1 MSKPLNTNQ
10 TPNRIV
16 STDQVPTSL
25 VSKNAKIR
33 MNIILLVVLG
43 LYIFSS
49 VMTESSVLRFNSK
62 FFLDVWNMVV
72 QLFPPNWSYAGVVVD
87 KLLETIK
94 MALIATS
101 IAGILCIPFSLLA
114 ASNIVQNKF
123 LYNFIKM
130 FLNIMRTI
138 PELILA
144 VVFVGLFG
152 IGVFGGILALIIFSL
167 GILAK
172 LISETI
178 EAIDMNP
185 LEAIR
190 ASGGNTLQV
199 IWYAVVPQ
207 VLPQFV
213 SFTLYVFEINVRAS
227 VVLGFVGA
235 GGIGL
240 ILQQQLNFLSY
251 QNVSTIIVIT
261 FIVVVIIDYISNKL
275 RGRLV

>member
-1 MSKPLNTNQ
+1 MTKPLN
-10 TPNRIV
+10 
-16 STDQVPTSL
+16 SEVPTSL
-25 VSKNAKIR
+25 VSRKAKVR
-33 MNIILLVVLG
+33 MNIIMLVVLG
-43 LYIFSS
+43 FYLFSS
-49 VMTESSVLRFNSK
+49 FMTQSSITRFDSA
-62 FFLDVWNMVV
+62 FFINVWEMVV
-72 QLFPPNWSYAGVVVD
+72 QLFPPNWGYTGVVWE

-94 MALIATS
+94 MALIATT
-101 IAGILCIPFSLLA
+101 IAGILCIPFCLLA
-114 ASNIVQNKF
+114 ANNIVQNKV
-123 LYNFIKM
+123 LYNATKM

-152 IGVFGGILALIIFSL
+152 IGVFAGILALIIFSL

-240 ILQQQLNFLSY
+240 ILRQQMSFLSY

-261 FIVVVIIDYISNKL
+261 FVVVVIIDYISNKL